1 MSLSVVPTIKE
12 RLNIVDVLSSYI
24 TVEGSGKNFKAKC
37 PFHNEKT
44 PSFYISPE
52 RNSYY
57 CFGCGAKGDIF
68 SFVEHFEGTDF
79 LGALKILASRAG
91 VQLEDFSKSRE
102 SKDEIDRLYDCME
115 EATKFFQSELL
126 KNPEARLY
134 LINRGVNDESI
145 ENFRIGYVPN
155 TWRSASDYLL
165 KKGFS
170 KTELENVGLIKTK
183 EIAKSAT
190 GGSPDSQSEF
200 RSFYDRFRGRIMFPI
215 SDSSGRVIAFSG
227 RIFGRPDEEEA
238 KYLNSPDTKLFNK
251 SNVLFGIDR
260 AKNAIRTR
268 GYSIIVEGQLD
279 LVLSHQSG
287 FTNTVATSGT
297 ALADA
302 VNTADSRVNNLG
314 LLRRLSPNIIFAFDG
329 DNAGVRACGRGAMI
343 ALGLDMQVKVALLP
357 TGEDPADIIKKDSE
371 NWKNIIKN
379 SVNIITFYL
388 SRINDETT
396 DLRTRGR
403 KVREVI
409 FPYLAM
415 IKSSIELDAYIQEI
429 AKATGI
435 NQKAINEDFQ
445 DFLKVHTPRL
455 EVKEVVNQ
463 VKKDESVPRKIIL
476 LKRLFGIYN
485 WQKENKEIYNLVDK
499 FSKSINEVFGEN
511 YFEDMYSDHKDEA
524 DSLSFEVEM
533 WYGGKIDTLSKDVVE
548 LLLNTEEELIKERL
562 VIISSKINNSPD
574 SLPKDLIKE
583 YQILTQK
590 MEYIK
595 NSRLK

>member
-134 LINRGVNDESI
+134 LMDRGVNDESI

-155 TWRSASDYLL
+155 TWRSVSDHLL

-170 KTELENVGLIKTK
+170 KIELENVGLVKTK
-183 EIAKSAT
+183 E
-190 GGSPDSQSEF
+190 D
-200 RSFYDRFRGRIMFPI
+200 SFYDRFRGRIMFPI

-227 RIFGRPDEEEA
+227 RIFGRPDDEEA

-260 AKNAIRTR
+260 AKTAIRTR

-302 VNTADSRVNNLG
+302 VNASDSKINNLG

-388 SRINDETT
+388 YRINNETT
-396 DLRTRGR
+396 DLRIRGR

-435 NQKAINEDFQ
+435 NQKAINDDFQ
-445 DFLKVHTPRL
+445 DFLKVHIPRL

-499 FSKSINEVFGEN
+499 FSKSINEVFGDN
-511 YFEDMYSDHKDEA
+511 YFEDIYDSHKDDA
-524 DSLSFEVEM
+524 DSLSFEAEM
-533 WYGGKIDTLSKDVVE
+533 WYGGKIDTLSRDVVE

-562 VIISSKINNSPD
+562 VLISNKINNSPD

>member
-91 VQLEDFSKSRE
+91 VPLTDTNSSRE
-102 SKDEIDRLYDCME
+102 SRDEMERLYDCME
-115 EATKFFQSELL
+115 EATKYFQSELL

-134 LINRGVNDESI
+134 LMDRGVNDESI

-155 TWRSASDYLL
+155 SWRSASDHLL
-165 KKGFS
+165 KKRFT
-170 KTELENVGLIKTK
+170 KIEIENVGLIKTK
-183 EIAKSAT
+183 E
-190 GGSPDSQSEF
+190 D
-200 RSFYDRFRGRIMFPI
+200 SFYDRFRGRIMFPI

-279 LVLSHQSG
+279 LVLSHQAG

-409 FPYLAM
+409 FPYLSM

-429 AKATGI
+429 AKVTGI
-435 NQKAINEDFQ
+435 NQKAINDDFQ

-463 VKKDESVPRKIIL
+463 VKKDEAVPRKIIL

-499 FSKSINEVFGEN
+499 FSKSINEVFGDN

-562 VIISSKINNSPD
+562 VIISSKINSSPD